1 MTTLRN
7 HENEINSVED
17 SVLTN
22 SDTCSTPGMTESL
35 ILQNMGNSMM
45 PGYYIYCA
53 SEYDDIVRRIIRILI
68 SPDTAIGF
76 LEGIK
81 SVPVD
86 LFYLGRAYL
95 DTENRY
101 RNENEHYRLAL
112 LIKRSLSDEDLIS
125 NLIHLIFEELLI
137 HTPEN
142 TQNKIF
148 SRIGGTMLGRMATN
162 SLVSRRIAN
171 IVMKNIINAA
181 SSVHSRSI
189 LAKKTS
195 LTGIIIG
202 NILLIGGMA
211 ERAAYTAQALKEDC
225 PEIYNKLR
233 PKDLDLLY
241 FFVESLMKP
250 VVDAINIR
258 RTDGQAAFER
268 IMEMVA
274 DELKKK

>member
-7 HENEINSVED
+7 HENGINSVED

-112 LIKRSLSDEDLIS
+112 LIKRGLSDEDLIS

-148 SRIGGTMLGRMATN
+148 SRIGGAMFGRMATN
-162 SLVSRRIAN
+162 SLVAGKIAR
-171 IVMKNIINAA
+171 IVMQNIINAA
-181 SSVHSRSI
+181 SSTQLRAILSI
-189 LAKKTS
+189 KAS
-195 LTGIIIG
+195 FTGAIIG

-211 ERAAYTAQALKEDC
+211 ERAVYTAQALKEDC

-241 FFVESLMKP
+241 FFVESLMEP
-250 VVDAINIR
+250 IVDAINIR
-258 RTDGQAAFER
+258 RTDGQAAFEK
-268 IMEMVA
+268 IMGMVA
-274 DELKKK
+274 DELQKE